1 MFVNFSIIMSDA
13 KLISVAAQ
21 VLKLEGKELLAA
33 AERISESIVEASK
46 IINNHSGKVVLCGMG
61 KSGLIA
67 QKIAATLCSIGNKA
81 VFLHAAEAAHG
92 DLGVYAPGDP
102 TILIS
107 KSGATEEMLRLIPIL
122 REFNSPL
129 IGILGNMNSPLVRKV
144 DIVLDAS
151 VTKEADP
158 LGIVPT
164 SSTTLTLAIGDAITG
179 VLMRQREFNH
189 DDFARLHPAG
199 DLGRRLRLMVENIMQ
214 PINEVAVVEQN
225 DSLRKIVI
233 EMTEKP
239 QGAALV
245 VDKQHQLLGI
255 ITEGDLRRSLA
266 EGKDIDKITVV
277 DLMTSNPIA
286 INIKSPLKDAM
297 ILMEDRKSQI
307 SVLPVV
313 NDDGKTC
320 AGLLRLHDIY
330 QANLL

>member
-1 MFVNFSIIMSDA
+1 MNNTKLKSIASE
-13 KLISVAAQ
+13 
-21 VLKLEGKELLAA
+21 VLKQEGQELLDAA
-33 AERISESIVEASK
+33 DRIAESVVKSSDIIS
-46 IINNHSGKVVLCGMG
+46 NHSGKVVLCGMG

-81 VFLHAAEAAHG
+81 VFLHAAEAVHG
-92 DLGVYAPGDP
+92 DLGIYAPGDP

-122 REFNSPL
+122 KEFNSPL
-129 IGILGNMNSPLVRKV
+129 IGILGNMKSPLVHQMDV
-144 DIVLDAS
+144 VLDAS
-151 VTKEADP
+151 VQKEADP

-179 VLMRQREFNH
+179 VLMSQGDFKQ

-199 DLGRRLRLMVENIMQ
+199 DLGRRLRLIVENIMQ
-214 PINEVAVVEQN
+214 SIQDVAIVSKN
-225 DSLRKIVI
+225 DNLRKVVI

-245 VDKQHQLLGI
+245 VDGENQLIGI
-255 ITEGDLRRSLA
+255 VTEGDLRRALA
-266 EGKDIDKITVV
+266 DGKDIDKITVI
-277 DLMTSNPIA
+277 DLMTPNPIA
-286 INIKSPLKDAM
+286 ININSPLKEAI

-313 NDDGKTC
+313 KNDGKTC

-330 QANLL
+330 QKNLF

>member
-1 MFVNFSIIMSDA
+1 MNNTKLKSIASE
-13 KLISVAAQ
+13 
-21 VLKLEGKELLAA
+21 VLKQEGQELLDSADRV
-33 AERISESIVEASK
+33 AESVVKSSDIIS
-46 IINNHSGKVVLCGMG
+46 NHSGKVVLCGMG

-81 VFLHAAEAAHG
+81 VFLHAAEAVHG
-92 DLGVYAPGDP
+92 DLGIYAPGDP

-122 REFNSPL
+122 KEFNSPL
-129 IGILGNMNSPLVRKV
+129 IGILGNMKSPLVRQM

-151 VTKEADP
+151 VQKEADP

-164 SSTTLTLAIGDAITG
+164 SSTTLTLAIGDAIVG
-179 VLMRQREFNH
+179 VLMSQGDFKQ

-199 DLGRRLRLMVENIMQ
+199 DLGRRLRLIVENIMQ
-214 PINEVAVVEQN
+214 SMQDVAIVSKN
-225 DSLRKIVI
+225 DNLRKVVI

-245 VDKQHQLLGI
+245 VDGENQLIGI
-255 ITEGDLRRSLA
+255 VTEGDLRRALA
-266 EGKDIDKITVV
+266 DGKDIDKITVI
-277 DLMTSNPIA
+277 DLMTPNPIA
-286 INIKSPLKDAM
+286 ININSPLKEAI

-313 NDDGKTC
+313 KNDGKSC

-330 QANLL
+330 QKNLF

>member
-1 MFVNFSIIMSDA
+1 MNNT
-13 KLISVAAQ
+13 KLISIASEI
-21 VLKLEGKELLAA
+21 LKQEGQELLDAA
-33 AERISESIVEASK
+33 NRVAESVVKSSDIIS
-46 IINNHSGKVVLCGMG
+46 NHSGKVVLCGMG

-81 VFLHAAEAAHG
+81 VFLHAAEAVHG
-92 DLGVYAPGDP
+92 DLGIYAPGDP

-122 REFNSPL
+122 KEFNSPL
-129 IGILGNMNSPLVRKV
+129 IGILGNMKSPLVRQMDV
-144 DIVLDAS
+144 VLDAS
-151 VTKEADP
+151 VQKEADP

-164 SSTTLTLAIGDAITG
+164 SSTTLTLAIGDAIVG
-179 VLMRQREFNH
+179 VLMSQGDFKQ

-199 DLGRRLRLMVENIMQ
+199 DLGRRLRLIVENIMQ
-214 PINEVAVVEQN
+214 SIQDVAIVSKN
-225 DSLRKIVI
+225 NNLRKVVI

-245 VDKQHQLLGI
+245 VDGENQLIGI
-255 ITEGDLRRSLA
+255 VTEGDLRRALA
-266 EGKDIDKITVV
+266 DGKDIDKITVI
-277 DLMTSNPIA
+277 DLMTPNPIA
-286 INIKSPLKDAM
+286 ININSPLKEAI

-313 NDDGKTC
+313 KNDGKTC

-330 QANLL
+330 QKNLF

>member
-1 MFVNFSIIMSDA
+1 MNNTKLKSIASE
-13 KLISVAAQ
+13 
-21 VLKLEGKELLAA
+21 VLKQEGQELLDAA
-33 AERISESIVEASK
+33 DRIAESVVKSSDIIS
-46 IINNHSGKVVLCGMG
+46 NHSGKVVLCGMG

-92 DLGVYAPGDP
+92 DLGIYAPGDP

-122 REFNSPL
+122 KEFNSPL
-129 IGILGNMNSPLVRKV
+129 IGILGNMKSPLVRQMDV
-144 DIVLDAS
+144 VLDAS
-151 VTKEADP
+151 VKKEADP

-164 SSTTLTLAIGDAITG
+164 SSTTLTLAIGDAIVG
-179 VLMRQREFNH
+179 VLMSQGDFKQ

-199 DLGRRLRLMVENIMQ
+199 DLGRRLRLIVENIMQ
-214 PINEVAVVEQN
+214 SIQDVAIVSKN
-225 DSLRKIVI
+225 DNLRKVVI

-245 VDKQHQLLGI
+245 VDGENQLIGI
-255 ITEGDLRRSLA
+255 ITEGDLRRALA
-266 EGKDIDKITVV
+266 DGKDIDKITVI
-277 DLMTSNPIA
+277 DLMTPNPIA
-286 INIKSPLKDAM
+286 ININSPLKEAI

-313 NDDGKTC
+313 KNDGKTC

-330 QANLL
+330 QKNLF

>member
-1 MFVNFSIIMSDA
+1 MTDA

-107 KSGATEEMLRLIPIL
+107 KSGVTEEMLRLIPIL

-233 EMTEKP
+233 EMTKKP

>member
-1 MFVNFSIIMSDA
+1 MNNTKLKSIASE
-13 KLISVAAQ
+13 
-21 VLKLEGKELLAA
+21 VLKQEGQELLDAA
-33 AERISESIVEASK
+33 DRIAESVVKSSD

-81 VFLHAAEAAHG
+81 VFLHAAEAVHG
-92 DLGVYAPGDP
+92 DLGIYAPGDP

-122 REFNSPL
+122 KEFNSPL
-129 IGILGNMNSPLVRKV
+129 IGILGNMKSPLVRQM
-144 DIVLDAS
+144 DLVLDAS
-151 VTKEADP
+151 VQKEADP

-164 SSTTLTLAIGDAITG
+164 SSTTLTLAIGDAIVG
-179 VLMRQREFNH
+179 VLMSQGDFKQ

-199 DLGRRLRLMVENIMQ
+199 DLGRRLRLIVENIMQ
-214 PINEVAVVEQN
+214 SIQDVAIVSKN
-225 DSLRKIVI
+225 DNLRKVVI

-245 VDKQHQLLGI
+245 VDGENQLIGI
-255 ITEGDLRRSLA
+255 VTEGDLRRALA
-266 EGKDIDKITVV
+266 DGKDIDKITVI
-277 DLMTSNPIA
+277 DLMTPNPIA
-286 INIKSPLKDAM
+286 ININSPLKEAI

-313 NDDGKTC
+313 KNDGKTC
-320 AGLLRLHDIY
+320 VGLLRLHDIY
-330 QANLL
+330 QKNLF

>member
-1 MFVNFSIIMSDA
+1 MNNTKLKSIASE
-13 KLISVAAQ
+13 
-21 VLKLEGKELLAA
+21 VLKLEGQELLDAA
-33 AERISESIVEASK
+33 DRIAESVVKSSDIIS
-46 IINNHSGKVVLCGMG
+46 NHSGKVVLCGMG

-81 VFLHAAEAAHG
+81 VFLHAAEAVHG
-92 DLGVYAPGDP
+92 DLGIYAPGDP

-122 REFNSPL
+122 KEFNSPL
-129 IGILGNMNSPLVRKV
+129 IGILGNMKSPLVRQMDV
-144 DIVLDAS
+144 VLDAS
-151 VTKEADP
+151 VQKEADP

-179 VLMRQREFNH
+179 VLMSQGDFKQ

-199 DLGRRLRLMVENIMQ
+199 DLGRRLRLIVENIMQ
-214 PINEVAVVEQN
+214 SIQDVAIVSKN
-225 DSLRKIVI
+225 DNLRKVVI

-245 VDKQHQLLGI
+245 VDGENQLIGI
-255 ITEGDLRRSLA
+255 VTEGDLRRALA
-266 EGKDIDKITVV
+266 DGKDIDKITVI
-277 DLMTSNPIA
+277 DLMTPNPIA
-286 INIKSPLKDAM
+286 ININSPLKEAI

-313 NDDGKTC
+313 KNDGKTC

-330 QANLL
+330 QKNLF